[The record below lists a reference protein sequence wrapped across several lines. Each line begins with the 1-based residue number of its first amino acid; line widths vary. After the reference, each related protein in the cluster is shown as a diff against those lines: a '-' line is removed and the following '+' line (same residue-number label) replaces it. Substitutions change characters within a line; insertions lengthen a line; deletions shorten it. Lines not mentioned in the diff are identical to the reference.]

1 MTESVTAKT
10 MSRPHPIESYRVAA
24 ALSRREL
31 GEKIGVSRVTIRR
44 WEVGERLVDP
54 DLLPRI
60 TELTG
65 IPASVLRPDLAKL
78 FAEVGP

>member
-1 MTESVTAKT
+1 
-10 MSRPHPIESYRVAA
+10 MSRGDLAT
-24 ALSRREL
+24 L
-31 GEKIGVSRVTIRR
+31 IGVSAPTISR
-44 WEVGERLVDP
+44 WESGARKIDV

-60 TELTG
+60 VMVTG